1 MMLFFR
7 FSVFYGTVGLALC
20 LLFYSVRI
28 NAIFQ
33 GRYSLVFA
41 SGLYAI
47 SIISIISPK
56 KMGVGYL
63 SDLALTARKA
73 A

>member
-1 MMLFFR
+1 MLFFR

-20 LLFYSVRI
+20 LLFYSVGT

-33 GRYSLVFA
+33 GHYSLVFA
-41 SGLYAI
+41 SGLYA
-47 SIISIISPK
+47 ISIISPK